1 MVERQHKLLIDMSKL
16 KELREKRATIF
27 GQIDELRKATDG
39 RAMTAEEQQKWDALL
54 KDYESADQ
62 RVKQEERFQDME
74 MRQLEQSYHEERSR
88 DGASARLGMG
98 GKVGGGYH
106 ASLDGQDRTLQHPDP
121 DYRSAFIDYLINGEG
136 TLTNQSRS
144 LFEKRAGLPGVS
156 GGVLVPKLLGDKVEV
171 ALKNFGGMFAAGSVF
186 YTAKGGD
193 LTMPTVNDT
202 ARRAIIVTEYAKNS
216 QSAPIFGSKVI
227 KAFTYRTPIVPLS
240 VELLQDSAFDLDTLL
255 AELLATSFWRGINA
269 DLTVGDGNGRPLGIV
284 PGATASSATPAATAI
299 KTDDLIDL
307 MASVNA
313 DYAEVGKFMFNHN
326 TFWSLV
332 KLKDSMGRYIWQEEV
347 RSDLPPM
354 IFGKPYIVNDDVP
367 DIGAGN
373 ASVLFGDFSKYKIR
387 MVRDFRIIRL
397 NELLAEYLS
406 VGIFGFARADGILL
420 DAGTNPVKKLVHPA
434 A

>member
-1 MVERQHKLLIDMSKL
+1 MGKL
-16 KELREKRATIF
+16 KELREKRATVF

-62 RVKQEERFQDME
+62 RVKQEERFQEME
-74 MRQLEQSYHEERSR
+74 MRQLEQSGDFLEERGR
-88 DGASARLGMG
+88 DGASARPGMG
-98 GKVGGGYH
+98 VGTQTGSGGNH
-106 ASLDGQDRTLQHPDP
+106 ADPDGQDRTIKHPDP
-121 DYRSAFIDYLINGEG
+121 EYRSAFIDYLINGEG

-171 ALKNFGGMFAAGSVF
+171 ALKDFGGMFATGSVF

-202 ARRAIIVTEYAKNS
+202 ARRAIIVTEYAKTP
-216 QSAPIFGSKVI
+216 QSAPVFSSKVI

-269 DLTVGDGNGRPLGIV
+269 DLTTGDGNGRPLGIV
-284 PGATASSATPAATAI
+284 PSATVSSATPAATAI

-332 KLKDSMGRYIWQEEV
+332 KLKDSMGRYIWQQEV
-347 RSDLPPM
+347 RSELPPM
-354 IFGKPYIVNDDVP
+354 IFGKPYIVNDNVP
-367 DIGAGN
+367 DIGARN
-373 ASVLFGDFSKYKIR
+373 SSVLFGDFSKYKIR
-387 MVRDFRIIRL
+387 MVRDFRVIRL

>member
-1 MVERQHKLLIDMSKL
+1 MSKL

-121 DYRSAFIDYLINGEG
+121 EYRSAFIDYLINGEG
-136 TLTNQSRS
+136 TLTNQTRA

-202 ARRAIIVTEYAKNS
+202 ARRAIIVTEYAKTP
-216 QSAPIFGSKVI
+216 QSAPVFGSKII
-227 KAFTYRTPIVPLS
+227 KAFTIPNPHR
-240 VELLQDSAFDLDTLL
+240 
-255 AELLATSFWRGINA
+255 
-269 DLTVGDGNGRPLGIV
+269 
-284 PGATASSATPAATAI
+284 
-299 KTDDLIDL
+299 
-307 MASVNA
+307 ASVGRTVA
-313 DYAEVGKFMFNHN
+313 GQRIRSGHAVGRIARNKFLARHQRRPHRRRRERQTARHSTRRNRFKCNP
-326 TFWSLV
+326 
-332 KLKDSMGRYIWQEEV
+332 G
-347 RSDLPPM
+347 
-354 IFGKPYIVNDDVP
+354 
-367 DIGAGN
+367 
-373 ASVLFGDFSKYKIR
+373 GDR
-387 MVRDFRIIRL
+387 HQNR
-397 NELLAEYLS
+397 
-406 VGIFGFARADGILL
+406 
-420 DAGTNPVKKLVHPA
+420 
-434 A
+434 